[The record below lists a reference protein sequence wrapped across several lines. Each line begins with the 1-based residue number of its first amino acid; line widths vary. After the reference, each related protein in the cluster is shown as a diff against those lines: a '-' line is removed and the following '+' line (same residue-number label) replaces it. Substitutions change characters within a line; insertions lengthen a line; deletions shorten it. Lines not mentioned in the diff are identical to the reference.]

1 MKCKVCTSRKI
12 YEVIDL
18 GRQPLANKYP
28 KNKYEIIKEKKYNL
42 KIFFCKKCK
51 ASQIKKIVNRNIL
64 FEDYYYLSSVNKKL
78 KEHFENLSLKLKK
91 FDFVV
96 DIGSNDGILLS
107 PLKKLN
113 INSIGID
120 PSKNVV

>member
-1 MKCKVCTSRKI
+1 MKCKVCASRKI

-51 ASQIKKIVNRNIL
+51 ASQIKKNCKQKYFI
-64 FEDYYYLSSVNKKL
+64 
-78 KEHFENLSLKLKK
+78 
-91 FDFVV
+91 
-96 DIGSNDGILLS
+96 
-107 PLKKLN
+107 
-113 INSIGID
+113 
-120 PSKNVV
+120 